1 MSMTALVWLVTAG
14 VLVHN
19 AEEAMALPAWS
30 ASAGRWHRPVGAGEF
45 RVAVAAL
52 SALLVALA
60 GGASFAGPRSLA
72 ATLFAGYVS
81 AMLANVLVPH
91 LLATIAMRR
100 PMPGTATAVALN
112 LPLGVWFLRRA
123 LAEGYVDGPT
133 LAWAAPLSA
142 LSLVLSI
149 PLLFALGR
157 RVVAPRR

>member
-1 MSMTALVWLVTAG
+1 MSMTSLVWLVTAG
-14 VLVHN
+14 VLAHN
-19 AEEAMALPAWS
+19 TEEAITLPAWS
-30 ASAGRWHRPVGAGEF
+30 VSAGRWHPPVGAGEF
-45 RVAVAAL
+45 RVAVAVL

-60 GGASFAGPRSLA
+60 GATSLAGARSIA

-100 PMPGTATAVALN
+100 LMPGTTTAVTLN

-123 LAEGYVDGPT
+123 LAEGYVDGRT
-133 LAWAAPLSA
+133 LAWAAPLTA

-157 RVVAPRR
+157 WVVSFRR